1 MKTFYLQVGLGL
13 ALGAGTAA
21 AFALIFGSRGLWLA
35 LGLAIGLVIGV
46 STARA
51 WAKNQPQQQK

>member
-1 MKTFYLQVGLGL
+1 MKTSYLQVGLGL
-13 ALGAGTAA
+13 ALGAGMAV

-35 LGLAIGLVIGV
+35 GLAIGVVIEV